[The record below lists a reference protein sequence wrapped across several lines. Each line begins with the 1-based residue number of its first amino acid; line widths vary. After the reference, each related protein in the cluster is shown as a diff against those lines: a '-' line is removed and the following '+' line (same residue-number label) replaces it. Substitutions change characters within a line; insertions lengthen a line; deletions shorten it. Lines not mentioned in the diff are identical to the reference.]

1 MMKSFKMK
9 TMNRKRIYFI
19 AMFFAMSVL
28 GNRAFAQASDAP
40 GLPYHVPTIMEII
53 TEAVEQPTDT
63 NAFVS
68 MLYEAQ
74 DFPAIVLGQALD
86 NATLADIQT
95 WVETHV
101 VIMQEFQKE
110 RKRNY
115 DKFYLN
121 QVNQ

>member
-1 MMKSFKMK
+1 MNTKNMK
-9 TMNRKRIYFI
+9 RCYVII
-19 AMFFAMSVL
+19 ALVVL
-28 GNRAFAQASDAP
+28 GTLGNHAFSQASDAP

-53 TEAVEQPTDT
+53 TDAVEQPTDT

-74 DFPAIVLGQALD
+74 DFPPIVLGQALD
-86 NATLADIQT
+86 NQTLNDIQV

-101 VIMQEFQKE
+101 AIMQEFQKE

-121 QVNQ
+121 QENQ